1 MQDWYNSCVEPVC
14 SHIRAGKEGESLV
27 ALALF
32 LLWILFN
39 GKFTWELAA
48 FGAAISIAL
57 AWFVQRFIMTG
68 FTLKKQWIVARHMPD
83 YLRYG
88 MLLVREIA
96 LATFSVMRMILS
108 DRDVIVP
115 KLASFTAD
123 LKTMPALITLADS
136 ITLTPGTITVHHQ
149 GNEYLVHC
157 LDEGMEEGLH
167 GSGFEKMLKKIEAI
181 WEKEPENERR

>member
-1 MQDWYNSCVEPVC
+1 M
-14 SHIRAGKEGESLV
+14 V

-48 FGAAISIAL
+48 FGAAISLAL
-57 AWFVQRFIMTG
+57 AWFTQRFIAPG
-68 FTLKKQWIVARHMPD
+68 LTLKKQWTVTRRLPD

-108 DRDVIVP
+108 DSDEVVP
-115 KLASFTAD
+115 TLASFKAD
-123 LKTMPALITLADS
+123 LKTRPARAALADS
-136 ITLTPGTITVHHQ
+136 ITLTPGTITVHLQ
-149 GNEYLVHC
+149 DDEYLVHC
-157 LDEGMEEGLH
+157 LDESMEEGLH
-167 GSGFEKMLKKIEAI
+167 GSRFEKMLKKMETG
-181 WEKEPENERR
+181 WEKEQET